1 MLKEGCVSSL
11 KDQFSYQIVT
21 KFGVLDVRFEVL
33 AAMAMTGILFRRV
46 IPCSLLQVECC
57 CGRT

>member
-1 MLKEGCVSSL
+1 MKPVCVSSL
-11 KDQFSYQIVT
+11 KDQFSYYIVT
-21 KFGVLDVRFEVL
+21 KLGMRFEVL
-33 AAMAMTGILFRRV
+33 AAMAMTGILFRCV